1 MVMTEQNTDK
11 KTLGISFMILGLS
24 LAITFGLTLGWQF
37 APIGVTFLVM
47 GTVFMAQDKDS
58 AE

>member
-1 MVMTEQNTDK
+1 MTEQNTDK

-47 GTVFMAQDKDS
+47 GVVFMAQDKDG

>member
-1 MVMTEQNTDK
+1 MTEQNTDK

-47 GTVFMAQDKDS
+47 GIVFMSQDKDG

>member
-1 MVMTEQNTDK
+1 MTEQNTDK

-24 LAITFGLTLGWQF
+24 LAITFALTLGWQF

-47 GTVFMAQDKDS
+47 GTVFMSQDKDG

>member
-24 LAITFGLTLGWQF
+24 LAITFALTLGWQF

-47 GTVFMAQDKDS
+47 GTVFMSQDKDG

>member
-1 MVMTEQNTDK
+1 MTEQNTDK

-47 GTVFMAQDKDS
+47 GTVFMSQDKDG